1 MESKKKMI
9 QMNLQ
14 NRNRLTDLENEFMV
28 IRREGWREGMVRE
41 FGMDMYTLLYLKW
54 RANKDLLYSTWA
66 LLNVMWQ
73 PGWKGSLGETG
84 YG

>member
-1 MESKKKMI
+1 MI

-41 FGMDMYTLLYLKW
+41 FGMDMYIPLYLKW
-54 RANKDLLYSTWA
+54 ITSKDLL
-66 LLNVMWQ
+66 
-73 PGWKGSLGETG
+73 
-84 YG
+84 